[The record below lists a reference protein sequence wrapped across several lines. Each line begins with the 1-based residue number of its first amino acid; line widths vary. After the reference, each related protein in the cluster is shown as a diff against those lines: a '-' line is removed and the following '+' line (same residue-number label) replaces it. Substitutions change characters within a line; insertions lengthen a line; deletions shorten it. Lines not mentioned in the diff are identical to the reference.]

1 MSLRESEAVQVSLPD
16 LGLAPVAV
24 HSVPRVAAHALSL
37 LLRVRQIPREQKTP
51 IQLSLLRHQIPARTY
66 KLSSRLD
73 WLDAR
78 PTRHGREIVRFR
90 HLPPRP
96 RLARPRLLAQQLGQ
110 RQGETRH
117 RRTEKDPRRHRQG
130 PRYQLCLV
138 GRRLLQR
145 RQQGRINSGP
155 SLSSHRLFS
164 CARLTR
170 LHTQPEQRRT
180 ATGILSHRPPPPK
193 ANAYDESPQTQ
204 SSGLNLDAMAAVKLE
219 QARRQLY
226 SGFLRGSVISGSKDE
241 EEDQEAATSSKGKKR
256 SREEDE
262 DEDEDEEASPVASSK
277 AERKAARAA
286 KKEAKAQRKL
296 DKEARRAAKKKKGKS
311 AVGGESSTGDDL
323 SSTSA
328 NASASAS
335 RATSVDSNLS
345 SSSTLT
351 VAPSLREKALR
362 RQRKQKTTTTGAE
375 TLSSAGSTTSTPL
388 PSEAEATDVDD
399 ELARARKA
407 IRRAAKEE
415 RRAARAVVAAAAAG
429 TV

>member
-1 MSLRESEAVQVSLPD
+1 MMSLRESEAVQVSLPD
-16 LGLAPVAV
+16 LGLAPGAV
-24 HSVPRVAAHALSL
+24 HSVPRVASHALSLL
-37 LLRVRQIPREQKTP
+37 LLRVRQIPRKRKTP
-51 IQLSLLRHQIPARTY
+51 IQLSLLRHQIPARTH

-78 PTRHGREIVRFR
+78 PTRHGREIVRLR
-90 HLPPRP
+90 HLPPRS

-117 RRTEKDPRRHRQG
+117 RRAEKDPRRYRQR

-138 GRRLLQR
+138 GRRLFQR

-155 SLSSHRLFS
+155 SLSSPRLFS

-180 ATGILSHRPPPPK
+180 TTGILSHRPPPPK
-193 ANAYDESPQTQ
+193 AIAYDESPQTQ

-226 SGFLRGSVISGSKDE
+226 SGFLRGSVITGSKDE

-256 SREEDE
+256 SRE
-262 DEDEDEEASPVASSK
+262 EDEDEEASPVASSK

-296 DKEARRAAKKKKGKS
+296 DKEAQRAAKKKKGKS
-311 AVGGESSTGDDL
+311 AGGGELSTGDNL
-323 SSTSA
+323 SSTS
-328 NASASAS
+328 ASASAS
-335 RATSVDSNLS
+335 RATSVDTIDSNP
-345 SSSTLT
+345 T
-351 VAPSLREKALR
+351 VEPSLREKALR
-362 RQRKQKTTTTGAE
+362 RQRKHKTTATGAE
-375 TLSSAGSTTSTPL
+375 TPSSTGSTTSTPL
-388 PSEAEATDVDD
+388 PSEAEAIDVDD

-415 RRAARAVVAAAAAG
+415 RRAARAVVAAATAG
-429 TV
+429 AV